1 MDSILEIDLD
11 GIIDCIK
18 EYKRR
23 LSKKQKFCAVVK
35 ADCYGLGSR
44 KICKAIDLYV
54 DYFAVASRGEF
65 FYIRKFVTKPI
76 LLLDPIYKNITILA
90 KKGCEFCVSN
100 LFQLKQIERFAKRNK
115 DIIYKIHIAINT
127 GMNRFGFLGFCE
139 LDNLLNIIQKTQNIK
154 ICGVFSHFYCGNNKI
169 LSKNQIFKLER
180 IKKFLSSKIDIS
192 NIIFHISNT
201 SGFENCRGFDMV
213 RIGLGMFLKHNK
225 QNISLKSKIVE
236 LQNLKPNQTA
246 GYGLGFVAKSQTKIA
261 VVSIGYADGIFRSIS
276 GKGYVLVN
284 GEFAKILSVCMD
296 SIIIDVTGMDVK
308 LCDTVT
314 IFGTNGTNQIFV
326 CDIASWC
333 DTIEY
338 EIIARLSKR
347 IKRVYIGGNINAN
360 NNREI

>member
-1 MDSILEIDLD
+1 M
-11 GIIDCIK
+11 
-18 EYKRR
+18 
-23 LSKKQKFCAVVK
+23 
-35 ADCYGLGSR
+35 
-44 KICKAIDLYV
+44 
-54 DYFAVASRGEF
+54 
-65 FYIRKFVTKPI
+65 
-76 LLLDPIYKNITILA
+76 
-90 KKGCEFCVSN
+90 
-100 LFQLKQIERFAKRNK
+100 
-115 DIIYKIHIAINT
+115 
-127 GMNRFGFLGFCE
+127 
-139 LDNLLNIIQKTQNIK
+139 
-154 ICGVFSHFYCGNNKI
+154 
-169 LSKNQIFKLER
+169 
-180 IKKFLSSKIDIS
+180 
-192 NIIFHISNT
+192 
-201 SGFENCRGFDMV
+201 
-213 RIGLGMFLKHNK
+213 
-225 QNISLKSKIVE
+225 
-236 LQNLKPNQTA
+236 QNLKPNQTA